1 MKKSMIYTKTGDQ
14 GTTSL
19 IGGTRVLKSDLRLEA
34 YGTIDELNA
43 FMGMIRSYP
52 IAKSDEDCIVFIQKK
67 FFSAAGYLA
76 TDTNVAELK
85 AATIITP
92 EDISYIE
99 SEIDRLDAMLPPLR
113 NFILPG
119 GDPQISACHI
129 ARTVTRRCER
139 AIIRLSE
146 TMPVEESVLIFFN
159 RVSDYLFILG
169 RKIANDK
176 NYDEIAWITS

>member
-1 MKKSMIYTKTGDQ
+1 MKKSMIYTKTGDK
-14 GTTSL
+14 GLTSL
-19 IGGTRVLKSDLRLEA
+19 IGGTRVSKGDIRLEA

-67 FFSAAGYLA
+67 FFSAAGHLA
-76 TDTNVAELK
+76 TDTNVTQIK
-85 AATIITP
+85 AATTISQD
-92 EDISYIE
+92 DIEKIE
-99 SEIDRLDAMLPPLR
+99 LEIDRLDAMLPPLR

-146 TMPVEESVLIFFN
+146 TVPIDESILIFFN
-159 RVSDYLFILG
+159 RVSDYLFVLG

-176 NYDEIAWITS
+176 NYNEIAWITS